1 MIIFIIFI
9 FLFFFIKKSKEHY
22 PGEKRKPYDYN
33 YDLENPNA
41 LISGKNISGSVYS
54 SYPSIDPGLGWII

>member
-1 MIIFIIFI
+1 M
-9 FLFFFIKKSKEHY
+9 KKSKEHY

-33 YDLENPNA
+33 YDQENPNA

-54 SYPSIDPGLGWII
+54 SYPSINPGLGWII

>member
-1 MIIFIIFI
+1 MIIFII
-9 FLFFFIKKSKEHY
+9 LFFVILWKKTKEYY

-41 LISGKNISGSVYS
+41 IISGKNISGSVYA
-54 SYPSIDPGLGWII
+54 SYPSNDPGLGWVL